1 MAIVFP
7 ITHGISGGTAR
18 VGHITSPMADWHA
31 HTHVSHD
38 IMTSAQAEFA
48 TLLSLQ
54 MAHSINTFSQAGFLL
69 ELHLY
74 FSLMN
79 GHGAVPPSE
88 SQCPCESQ
96 QRRWKL
102 I

>member
-1 MAIVFP
+1 MTIVFP
-7 ITHGISGGTAR
+7 STRRISGGAASI
-18 VGHITSPMADWHA
+18 GHVTSPMADWHM
-31 HTHVSHD
+31 SHD

-54 MAHSINTFSQAGFLL
+54 MAHSINTISQAGFLL

-74 FSLMN
+74 LALMN

-96 QRRWKL
+96 QRRRKQ